1 MFSHLG
7 AVLLA
12 SGALVLLS
20 TVHSIST
27 APARPQAGIMLVRP
41 SSAAL
46 ASKAHAMPG
55 AAVTGIAIAY

>member
-27 APARPQAGIMLVRP
+27 APARPQAAIVLVP
-41 SSAAL
+41 ASGTAQASNTHAL
-46 ASKAHAMPG
+46 PG
-55 AAVTGIAIAY
+55 AAVTAIAIAY

>member
-12 SGALVLLS
+12 SGTLVLLS

-27 APARPQAGIMLVRP
+27 EVVHPKASIMLV
-41 SSAAL
+41 SAPAA
-46 ASKAHAMPG
+46 ASRANAHGDAPVR
-55 AAVTGIAIAY
+55 AIAIVY